1 MCPLPT
7 FSGRFRYAGR
17 VMAAS
22 PPKEKRGGFGANKFA
37 RNPVALF
44 LPAQSVI
51 IRFQFRFELRARAD
65 SPLYRGSLPLRGEAT
80 CGRSGGVRGAAMPR
94 LFDSDYHDCVSRC
107 CLGLA
112 RRLPAPSGSARCA
125 PPVARPSGDRCAVG
139 GYSATL
145 AYRLGAFPLAFRG
158 GSVRVDSVVRVDR
171 GTSSRLRGRLKTH
184 RGSFELDRGTLGG
197 WGELGVAWQR
207 AVSTAGLKRGAD
219 GRAAGRR
226 PNDAALMLGVARQ
239 AIWAKNNR

>member
-1 MCPLPT
+1 MRETIPSTANKGRCTPT
-7 FSGRFRYAGR
+7 SVPFGSPSARGYA
-17 VMAAS
+17 
-22 PPKEKRGGFGANKFA
+22 RGGCVCVLC
-37 RNPVALF
+37 RP
-44 LPAQSVI
+44 S
-51 IRFQFRFELRARAD
+51 AD
-65 SPLYRGSLPLRGEAT
+65 VSATRGEAT

-171 GTSSRLRGRLKTH
+171 GTSSRLRG
-184 RGSFELDRGTLGG
+184 SFELDRGTLGG